1 MATTPEEEK
10 NQNVSPSL
18 PNDDDAYAAFRKTLP
33 VNLRDTKDA
42 DYEQGGDYR
51 SRRYWELSG
60 KPKDFN
66 EGLKNNMFTKEDDG
80 FYHAHSVAYNKE
92 KDEYEF
98 MKSRN
103 HPTFAKE
110 LQWYNGD
117 KDGAPEFRK
126 NYIIDKSGDYYRY
139 VRRNAAPPSSPQDG
153 GQSDVNTQ
161 TKTGSGTTTTTSTTT
176 INPYAPYQNVK
187 DLDDAI
193 NILQGQVDAYKPETE
208 EEREKREK
216 REKRT
221 GFLARLADGLGTLH
235 TAYSHARGIKPM
247 EMPQMSARATELYEK
262 AKAERERERD
272 RVTNLALQL
281 AKLKGDRTRFG
292 FEVAKTT
299 QQQKNWDEQFGY
311 TKDQDQK
318 KWDWQEKEAARDQG
332 NKDRAYE
339 LSKAAQEEQAR
350 HAKEMEAQGRKG
362 LALQRQAQKFQQQL
376 HDNSQMFTLGEGQG
390 SVIVP
395 RSAINSH
402 NFSAIYNSL
411 PKEYRKATGEPIYS
425 TDALGKKVISGY
437 SDPSP
442 EQMAIAVGAFLGD
455 ESIDASRKTATRTAL
470 AQIGKKTGG
479 NNMTMPGVE

>member
-1 MATTPEEEK
+1 MTPEEKEIEQVE
-10 NQNVSPSL
+10 NQ
-18 PNDDDAYAAFRKTLP
+18 TG
-33 VNLRDTKDA
+33 
-42 DYEQGGDYR
+42 E
-51 SRRYWELSG
+51 
-60 KPKDFN
+60 
-66 EGLKNNMFTKEDDG
+66 
-80 FYHAHSVAYNKE
+80 
-92 KDEYEF
+92 
-98 MKSRN
+98 
-103 HPTFAKE
+103 
-110 LQWYNGD
+110 
-117 KDGAPEFRK
+117 
-126 NYIIDKSGDYYRY
+126 
-139 VRRNAAPPSSPQDG
+139 
-153 GQSDVNTQ
+153 
-161 TKTGSGTTTTTSTTT
+161 KTGSSTSTTTSTTT

-235 TAYSHARGIKPM
+235 TAYSHARGVKPM

-281 AKLKGDRTRFG
+281 GKLKGDRTRFG
-292 FEVAKTT
+292 FEVEKTT
-299 QQQKNWDEQFGY
+299 QQQKNWNEEQDFNKQKYADARADRAEDVAHRDKLFDYQKQKDEA
-311 TKDQDQK
+311 DR
-318 KWDWQEKEAARDQG
+318 AARDKYH
-332 NKDRAYE
+332 ND
-339 LSKAAQEEQAR
+339 
-350 HAKEMEAQGRKG
+350 EMSLKKQG

-411 PKEYRKATGEPIYS
+411 PKEYRKATGKPIYS
-425 TDALGKKVISGY
+425 TYALGKKVISGY

-455 ESIDASRKTATRTAL
+455 ESIDANRKTATRTAL